1 MKLNQAILRELNA
14 WSQGIWRFTE
24 KHAADGLLFGQ
35 SIIDGLSQGG
45 VARAAGKRTSNKRT
59 SSERPV
65 FLLALDTA
73 FCLWIDDC
81 YDASPESG
89 ALVDID
95 ALTRV
100 KDRRPTI
107 PEAKGFLRFRKRFR
121 EEAESNAAYRLWL
134 DSAIDML
141 RAYHENMHVP
151 RSGRPW
157 TYAEYMQNGESSIA
171 VMHIVATLSLIYC
184 LDMPARMRDPR
195 FLRIMRNLCRTMR
208 LQNDLASVERER
220 ADGVQSNAVLIMER
234 TMTPE
239 LAWSFVLEEKD
250 GYERLLRR
258 DLKALPADDP
268 FTAIAGTMIAL
279 TEKFYAI
286 NRERYATNVSITAE
300 LL

>member
-1 MKLNQAILRELNA
+1 MKLNQSVLTELNA
-14 WSQGIWRFTE
+14 WCQEIPRFTA

-35 SIIDGLSQGG
+35 NIIAELSQRG
-45 VARAAGKRTSNKRT
+45 VAPAGGEGPYSDRA
-59 SSERPV
+59 V

-89 ALVDID
+89 ALIDID

-100 KDRRPTI
+100 ADEPPAT
-107 PEAKGFLRFRKRFR
+107 PEAEGFLRFRRRFR
-121 EEAESNAAYRLWL
+121 EETDEDAAYRLWL
-134 DSAIDML
+134 DSALDML

-151 RSGRPW
+151 RSGRQW

-171 VMHIVATLSLIYC
+171 VMHIVTTLSLISRF
-184 LDMPARMRDPR
+184 DMPARMRDAR

-220 ADGVQSNAVLIMER
+220 DDGVQSNAVIVMER
-234 TMTPE
+234 ALPAE
-239 LAWSFVLEEKD
+239 AAWSFVLAERE

-258 DLKALPADDP
+258 DLEGLPAGDP
-268 FTAIAGTMIAL
+268 FTAVALTMIAI
-279 TEKFYAI
+279 TEKFYVI
-286 NRERYATNVSITAE
+286 NRDRYAKKA
-300 LL
+300 